1 MIKIL
6 KRDGWPFRRR
16 EAQGGGKEYPILG
29 WPAPLRDALMEAV
42 KKGVAPIRALLEI
55 ADEAPTQT
63 VAVTSASAHAVPA
76 TAPPAE
82 PAKLADWQRRTR
94 DARAAVLAEVDRLQA
109 LGGKSVT
116 GAVALVVEGAR
127 IGELSPALLSL
138 VPAANA
144 RSRKGEGNRTLSVET
159 VLRWHRA
166 RAAHG
171 VAGLVP
177 RESKPAT
184 PVPAWMA
191 PLLAL
196 HRRPQHPSLSAC
208 LEELPQHLPAGVTAP
223 TETTA
228 RRWMSKLSIQERSKG
243 RLGPRAMLALKGFI
257 RRDTS
262 MLEPM
267 DVVVADGHTF
277 RARGAHP
284 MHGKPFQPEV
294 MAVMDAATRY
304 AFGWS
309 AGLSE
314 STHVVMD
321 GLRHGVSQLGLF
333 AILYTD
339 NGSGFVNEATSDEL
353 TGFYGRLGC
362 VHEKAQPGRAQARGL
377 IERPNQSLWRR
388 SAKKQT
394 SYVGR
399 DMDREAARRIDKL
412 TEADIK
418 EAGRSDLLPSWQ
430 EMLDFI
436 GAEVEAYNNRP
447 HRSLPKIRDPQTL
460 TMRHMSPAECLQSW
474 RDKGWQPMLLDPAEM
489 DDLFRPYERR
499 KAIRGE
505 VSLPWGRYYHRDLVA
520 HHGDGVLV
528 GYDIHDGSRVWV
540 RSEDGRLICVAQR
553 NANVQPYMP
562 TTKVEHSRNVRAKGR
577 ARILTNHLRA
587 VELERVGPGRVLD
600 LTAEPTPEMR
610 EVAEAEFLRLSGPS
624 EPALGGPVSDAAH
637 PAAHPAIAPA
647 APQDA
652 AQADPDAR
660 PKFIDDTSW
669 ARWLS
674 THPARA
680 TEQDAQLLRSEL
692 RRHEF
697 RLMLEMEGVDLSAL
711 RAIADQSKESNHA

>member
-1 MIKIL
+1 MA
-6 KRDGWPFRRR
+6 KRDKWISRPRN
-16 EAQGGGKEYPILG
+16 AQGGGLEYPIQH
-29 WPAPLRDALMEAV
+29 WPEPIRDALTNAV
-42 KKGVAPIRALLEI
+42 KAGVPVVRAVLNIEDSVETDPLP
-55 ADEAPTQT
+55 ALSTQLS
-63 VAVTSASAHAVPA
+63 AVKT
-76 TAPPAE
+76 E
-82 PAKLADWQRRTR
+82 PARLADWQRRTR
-94 DARAAVLAEVDRLQA
+94 DARAAVLAEVDRIQA
-109 LGGKSVT
+109 LSGRSVT
-116 GAVALVVEGAR
+116 GAVTLVAQGAR
-127 IGELSPALLSL
+127 IGELSPSLLSL

-177 RESKPAT
+177 RESKPPA

-196 HRRPQHPSLSAC
+196 YRHPQHPSLLAC
-208 LEELPQHLPAGVTAP
+208 VEELPKHLPPGVTAP
-223 TETTA
+223 TATTA
-228 RRWMSKLSIQERSKG
+228 RRWMDKLSVQERSKG
-243 RLGPRAMLALKGFI
+243 RLGPRAMLAFKGFI

-277 RARGAHP
+277 RARCAHP

-321 GLRHGVSQLGLF
+321 GLRHGVSRLGLF

-436 GAEVEAYNNRP
+436 AAEVEAYNNRP

-474 RDKGWQPMLLDPAEM
+474 RDKGWQPVMLEPAEM

-505 VSLPWGRYYHRDLVA
+505 VTLPWGRYYHHALVP
-520 HHGDGVLV
+520 HHGDHVLV
-528 GYDIHDGSRVWV
+528 GYDIHDGTRVWV
-540 RSEDGRLICVAQR
+540 RSEDGRLICVAR
-553 NANVQPYMP
+553 RDANVQPYMP
-562 TTKVEHSRNVRAKGR
+562 ATKVEHSRNVRAKGR
-577 ARILTNHLRA
+577 ARIAHDRLREI
-587 VELERVGPGRVLD
+587 ELERVGAGPVIDLD
-600 LTAEPTPEMR
+600 AEP
-610 EVAEAEFLRLSGPS
+610 L
-624 EPALGGPVSDAAH
+624 PALTSEQIEAADAMYAALEPPV
-637 PAAHPAIAPA
+637 PAAQPVA
-647 APQDA
+647 ADV
-652 AQADPDAR
+652 R
-660 PKFIDDTSW
+660 PNFADDTSW
-669 ARWLS
+669 ARWLAA
-674 THPARA
+674 HPDAA
-680 TEQDAQLLRSEL
+680 TDDDRKYLAEQL
-692 RRHEF
+692 RRNPF
-697 RLMLEMEGVDLSAL
+697 RMLMAAEDVSLDAL
-711 RAIADQSKESNHA
+711 AAIVRKPKAETNHA